1 MGYPLTVSQVSI
13 GDSAGAVNSA
23 IITVVGRGQVN
34 RRGGWIWIGLAAL
47 GATLACA
54 CTAMGIAGV
63 WWLAHRNE
71 SAPLPQP
78 QAQVGGR
85 IAYIGAD
92 GDIYTMAPDGS
103 DPQTV
108 TRDLPVNGTQY
119 EALAWSPDG
128 RLAFSSHTDEASAL
142 FTSEPDGSDRKQV
155 YSGGPDVA
163 PFYLYWSPDSQWITF
178 LTSSQAGVDLRM
190 ADSHAGDSS
199 QIVAQ
204 GSPSYFSWSPDSQ
217 SLLLHTGGARRDSS
231 EASLAIFQPA
241 SSALVKLPDAPGIFQ
256 APAWSPD
263 GRQFLFARE
272 TETKTDELV
281 LAEGDDRRVLASS
294 RTGLAF
300 AWSPRGDRVAFA
312 IPNPQNDF
320 LYDSVV
326 VTDLE
331 GQNRRV
337 VAQNTIAAFFW
348 SPDGKQIAVLSFD
361 STQLNPQGRL
371 VPARGSVV
379 PVPQSA
385 NVKLIWSLTNV
396 ADGTSV
402 AFPSFTPTDS
412 FLQVVPYFDQYTQ
425 SLSLWSPDGRY
436 LLFADVDE
444 SDRPAIRVLDTLQPL
459 LPARRLADGTL
470 AVWSWH

>member
-1 MGYPLTVSQVSI
+1 
-13 GDSAGAVNSA
+13 
-23 IITVVGRGQVN
+23 
-34 RRGGWIWIGLAAL
+34 LAAL
-47 GATLACA
+47 GVTLTCA

-63 WWLAHRNE
+63 WWLAHRND
-71 SAPLPQP
+71 SAPLPQQ

-85 IAYIGAD
+85 IAYIGGD
-92 GDIYTMAPDGS
+92 GDIYTIAPNGS

-108 TRDLPVNGTQY
+108 TRDLPAHGATY
-119 EALAWSPDG
+119 ESLAWSPDG
-128 RLAFSSHTDEASAL
+128 QLAFSSHTDEASAL
-142 FTSEPDGSDRKQV
+142 FTSEPDGSDRVQV

-178 LTSSQAGVDLRM
+178 LTSSQSGIDLRM
-190 ADSHAGDSS
+190 ADSHTGDSTR
-199 QIVAQ
+199 IVAQ

-281 LAEGDDRRVLASS
+281 LAEGDNRRVLATS
-294 RTGLAF
+294 RTGLVF
-300 AWSPRGDRVAFA
+300 VWSPRGDRIAFA
-312 IPNPQNDF
+312 IPNSQNNF

-326 VTDLE
+326 VMDLE

-337 VAQNTIAAFFW
+337 VAQNIIAAFFW
-348 SPDGKQIAVLSFD
+348 SPDGEQIAVLSID

-371 VPARGSVV
+371 VPARRSVA

-385 NVKLIWSLTNV
+385 NVKLIWSVTNV
-396 ADGTSV
+396 ADGTFV

-412 FLQVVPYFDQYTQ
+412 FLQLVPYFDQYAQ

-444 SDRPAIRVLDTLQPL
+444 FDRSTIRVMDTIQPL